1 MNGHAGITRFNHRLP
16 SDAAAGDNQLVPT
29 RAPTLLAMLLIAPLI
44 SCAGTRGSRAPTHE
58 QLVTD
63 HLRGNYEQVLRWC
76 PVILEDRGAEPGLSD
91 WCLFGYPAA
100 LRLSLD
106 TTHALE
112 FMRTV
117 CTDVTGRPRGD
128 EDFRVF
134 YVREVA
140 RWFALP
146 MRWQKQDKA
155 LPRAVGATVDD
166 FARVC
171 RVSPRRVHHGLDT
184 KI

>member
-1 MNGHAGITRFNHRLP
+1 MNGHACLTQINRLLR
-16 SDAAAGDNQLVPT
+16 SRAASGDKQLVPV
-29 RAPTLLAMLLIAPLI
+29 RAPTLITMLLIAPLI
-44 SCAGTRGSRAPTHE
+44 SCAGVGSSRAPTHE

-112 FMRTV
+112 FVRTV
-117 CTDVTGRPRGD
+117 CTDVTGQPRGD
-128 EDFRVF
+128 EAFRLF

-166 FARVC
+166 FASVC